1 MARYDLTDF
10 EWSVIEPLLP
20 QKSRGVPRVDD
31 RGVLN
36 GIFWLL
42 RSGPPSFISVWIEP
56 KTVNSQGVFS
66 NSYPGTAISK
76 IWQAILFLIY

>member
-31 RGVLN
+31 RRVLL
-36 GIFWLL
+36 GSAL
-42 RSGPPSFISVWIEP
+42 RRALG
-56 KTVNSQGVFS
+56 
-66 NSYPGTAISK
+66 
-76 IWQAILFLIY
+76 